1 MKHNILII
9 SSLSFVCLLF
19 GTIAARRAD
28 IPERPLGPGDIFAK
42 DGVPCISAHS
52 TTRALFK
59 DYDGPLY
66 QVMRLSDRKTLD
78 IGVVKPSPGDPG
90 GYADASA
97 QDKFLKGTT
106 GVITIIYDQGPG
118 KNHLTQAP
126 RGRWSG
132 TALGGCNSLP
142 VADWAPIT
150 LMGHKVYGVFITPGM
165 GLRCYDTRGVAVD
178 DQAEGQYWVIAG
190 NHYNGGCCFDYGNAE
205 TDSYD
210 DGDGTMETTY
220 FGAVHAWHNGV
231 GPGPWILTDQENH
244 LVGSDVDRP
253 GAPLENVPTID
264 WRFVTATADGEPHHW
279 RMMGGNAQE
288 GPLTTFFDGRR
299 IQNERSSYD
308 PMRKQGAI
316 LLGNGGDNSTSSQG
330 TFYEGAITIAGTFPS
345 AETMQKVQ
353 ANIVS
358 AGYAECSLVIADPE
372 KIDAPNRL
380 QTFVPGGKEDVS
392 VKFTNVYGRDIKL
405 KSIKVKAPRGWK
417 VKAIEDS
424 SQDIIPSGESYTVRF
439 KVCAPR
445 GESEG
450 DLVATARWHG
460 GEVTASEKLR
470 CAPAIKINEFCIDG
484 AENPDDSY
492 IELCNAG
499 TESVDI
505 SGWEVLHH
513 PINLPLFSTVTIPD
527 GTILGAGSH
536 YVLGLAASGLSA
548 PVKAGSKVLY
558 LRAAEGLEPGSQIV
572 VGTGE
577 SAEKNIV
584 KSVPGLRKSLLPT
597 MVWQPLP
604 DGPVTIPAGS
614 HNIPVCNS
622 SGISVG
628 DRLALG
634 YGAVFPAAGTC
645 EAGYEVVTVTEVGT
659 PGRQVYLA
667 YDALPG
673 DTNIKVSSV
682 ESVSVGD
689 TLRLD
694 IDSQGHGIEKVVVKS
709 IGTASQKKP
718 FYGPMSLEEAGT
730 GLELEQPL
738 KYAHSANMPIAMR
751 GTGISFEP
759 ATEHVH
765 VSNDII
771 LPLTCIVELEEAL
784 TWDHSTDEPVI
795 CDGAEAG
802 FSGKPDQWYGGP
814 AFYLRGS
821 ARDIDEHILRP
832 GGKGPVT
839 AGSIILKSAKGT
851 VADAVNYGFVVEP
864 WASEGNHAH
873 SGTTLQMRGNRVM
886 LYPTCDVPKGVALQL
901 PGVSYSRIPDGA
913 DSDDNMADFRVTTP
927 TPGLGNRVETQY
939 NDTNP

>member
-1 MKHNILII
+1 MKKT
-9 SSLSFVCLLF
+9 LLF
-19 GTIAARRAD
+19 VFSLAAACALLGTVAVRRAAT
-28 IPERPLGPGDIFAK
+28 PERPLGPCDIFAE

-59 DYDGPLY
+59 DYNGPLY

-90 GYADASA
+90 GYADARA
-97 QDKFLKGTT
+97 QDRFLKGTT

-118 KNHLTQAP
+118 GNHLTQAP

-142 VADWAPIT
+142 VADWAPVT
-150 LMGHKVYGVFITPGM
+150 VMGHKVYGVFITPGM

-190 NHYNGGCCFDYGNAE
+190 NHYNSGCCFDYGNAE

-220 FGAVHAWHNGV
+220 FGAVKAWHSGI

-244 LVGSDVDRP
+244 LVGSDVDKP
-253 GAPLENVPTID
+253 TSPLENVPTIT

-330 TFYEGAITIAGTFPS
+330 TFYEGAITTAGTFPS

-353 ANIVS
+353 ENIVS
-358 AGYAECSLVIADPE
+358 ARYAECSLVIADPE
-372 KIDAPNRL
+372 KIDAPNHL
-380 QTFVPGGKEDVS
+380 QTFVPGGKEEVS
-392 VKFTNVYGRDIKL
+392 VKFTNVYGKDL
-405 KSIKVKAPRGWK
+405 QLQSIRINAPGGWK
-417 VKAIEDS
+417 VKPLVDS
-424 SQDIIPSGESYTVRF
+424 HSDIVPSGESYIARF
-439 KVCAPR
+439 EVTAPR
-445 GESEG
+445 REFEG
-450 DLVATARWHG
+450 DLVATARWRG
-460 GEVTASEKLR
+460 GEVSTSEKVR

-484 AENPDDSY
+484 AEHPDDSY
-492 IELCNAG
+492 IELYNAG
-499 TESVDI
+499 KESLDI

-513 PINLPLFSTVTIPD
+513 PINLPLFSTVKIPK
-527 GTILGAGSH
+527 GTVLEAGGH
-536 YVLGLAASGLSA
+536 YLLGLAASGLSA
-548 PVKAGSKVLY
+548 PVKAGSTVLY
-558 LRAAEGLEPGSQIV
+558 LRSAEGLEPGAEII
-572 VGTGE
+572 VGTGK
-577 SAEKNIV
+577 SAEKHTV
-584 KSVPGLRKSLLPT
+584 KAVPGLKKALLPT

-604 DGPVTIPAGS
+604 DGSVTIPAGAT
-614 HNIPVCNS
+614 NIPLCNTT
-622 SGISVG
+622 GISVG

-634 YGAVFPAAGTC
+634 YGSVFPAAGIC
-645 EAGYEVVTVTEVGT
+645 KADYEVVTVTAAGS

-682 ESVSVGD
+682 ESISVGD

-718 FYGPMSLEEAGT
+718 FHGPMSLEEAGT

-738 KYAHSANMPIAMR
+738 RYAHSANMPLAMR

-759 ATEHVH
+759 ATKHVH
-765 VSNDII
+765 VSNDIV
-771 LPLTCIVELEEAL
+771 LPLTCTVELEEAL
-784 TWDHSTDEPVI
+784 TNDHSTDEPVI
-795 CDGAEAG
+795 CAGAESG
-802 FSGKPDQWYGGP
+802 FAGKPDQWYGGP
-814 AFYLRGS
+814 AFYKRGS
-821 ARDIDEHILRP
+821 ARDIQEHILRP

-839 AGSIILKSAKGT
+839 GGSIILQSAKGT
-851 VADAVNYGFVVEP
+851 VADALNYGFVVEP

-873 SGTTLQMRGNRVM
+873 SGTTLEMRGNRVI
-886 LYPTCDVPKGVALQL
+886 LFPLCETPKGVELNY
-901 PGVSYSRIPDGA
+901 PGISYSRFPDGA

-927 TPGLGNRVETQY
+927 TPGSENRIQ
-939 NDTNP
+939 